1 MFVRYVVRG
10 FDGLSLK
17 DTLTGARYVV
27 LGFDGLTGCLLKDTL
42 TGTTMNYFSSLLKK
56 KWNDARSWNFLK
68 QDVSQQD

>member
-1 MFVRYVVRG
+1 MFVRYVVRVDG
-10 FDGLSLK
+10 FDGLSFERHV
-17 DTLTGARYVV
+17 DGRTLRCALILTVALVQTG
-27 LGFDGLTGCLLKDTL
+27 